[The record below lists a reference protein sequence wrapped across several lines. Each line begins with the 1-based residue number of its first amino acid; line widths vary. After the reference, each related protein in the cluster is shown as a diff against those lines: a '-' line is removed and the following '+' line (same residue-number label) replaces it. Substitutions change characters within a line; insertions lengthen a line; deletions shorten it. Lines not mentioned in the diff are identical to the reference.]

1 MGKHH
6 EMYAACKHV
15 WITGMKRQKWLEYVS
30 KAVGF
35 EVPGWQ
41 YKKMLET
48 VFDLEFRNLRRRL
61 SIDN

>member
-15 WITGMKRQKWLEYVS
+15 WRAGMKRQKRLEYVS
-30 KAVGF
+30 KVVGF
-35 EVPGWQ
+35 EVPEWQ